1 MFSDAKNFALK
12 LGRPIYRA
20 LCRQYKHE
28 LVESN
33 AALIRQAA
41 NCMSV
46 HEGANDLSCII
57 FSMDRAMQL
66 HALLGSYGDLV
77 VNGPKVTIV
86 YRVSNERHRN
96 SYKGVFAEFS
106 DLIREVVLQET
117 RTEFKTIVIDVLSRT
132 QERNVFFLVDDNM
145 FIEPV
150 DVSELSVHA
159 STFAVPTL
167 RLGENLE
174 RSYTV
179 QKSQQTPSLMRHVVS
194 SDIYDSPIDML
205 SWVWGSGELDWGYPL
220 SVDGHIFQRN
230 EILAIA
236 KAIDFDSPNTF
247 EGTLQKFNFAFQWR
261 LGVCYRKS
269 KLINIPYNRVQ
280 SDFEN
285 IHGEIHQDEM
295 LKMWEDGYRIDRTS
309 YYGFVNESAHQEL
322 PLRLRKAESK

>member
-1 MFSDAKNFALK
+1 MSSV
-12 LGRPIYRA
+12 GRFLRHLRA
-20 LCRQYKHE
+20 LICERGRSRSLKDEWTYVK
-28 LVESN
+28 S
-33 AALIRQAA
+33 AALEMECCAVGDGVAGI
-41 NCMSV
+41 V
-46 HEGANDLSCII
+46 

-66 HALLGSYGDLV
+66 DALLWSYRDNVG
-77 VNGPKVTIV
+77 NAPKLTIIF
-86 YRVSNERHRN
+86 RSTNDRHLRA
-96 SYKGVFAEFS
+96 YEDVFAEHCAV
-106 DLIREVVLQET
+106 IGRVVCQES
-117 RTEFKTIVIDVLSRT
+117 RGVFKELVVEEISRINV
-132 QERNVFFLVDDNM
+132 ERIFFLVDDNL

-150 DVSELSVHA
+150 DVYGFSNHA
-159 STFAVPTL
+159 SMYAVPTL
-167 RLGENLE
+167 RLGENLKT
-174 RSYTV
+174 SYTV
-179 QKSQQTPSLMRHVVS
+179 QKSQKMPSLESYFFGNEGTGGREE
-194 SDIYDSPIDML
+194 IR
-205 SWVWGSGELDWGYPL
+205 SWRWSEGELDWGYPL